1 MGLILCLLLVGVLVV
16 GFLVG
21 RVRRRDVGLILC
33 LAARRTSC
41 ERPTERPM
49 TRAAVTRITAPP
61 IFKSFVRKT
70 IVESPLCFI
79 CVLLIFLEEWRIL
92 FIYAAVIFNRTRSCG
107 YGAGSTRR
115 RKEFSTDR
123 PPTIEQ
129 H

>member
-1 MGLILCLLLVGVLVV
+1 MGLILLVGFLFV

-70 IVESPLCFI
+70 MWNLRLCFI
-79 CVLLIFLEEWRIL
+79 CVLYKHVNISRRVENPLHL
-92 FIYAAVIFNRTRSCG
+92 AAVIFNRTGCG
-107 YGAGSTRR
+107 YGAGSTGGGKNSQLTVPQR
-115 RKEFSTDR
+115 
-123 PPTIEQ
+123 
-129 H
+129 

>member
-1 MGLILCLLLVGVLVV
+1 VGLILLVGFLFV

-70 IVESPLCFI
+70 IVESPLMFYLCL
-79 CVLLIFLEEWRIL
+79 VQ
-92 FIYAAVIFNRTRSCG
+92 TRKYFSKSGESSSFSC
-107 YGAGSTRR
+107 RH
-115 RKEFSTDR
+115 F
-123 PPTIEQ
+123 
-129 H
+129 